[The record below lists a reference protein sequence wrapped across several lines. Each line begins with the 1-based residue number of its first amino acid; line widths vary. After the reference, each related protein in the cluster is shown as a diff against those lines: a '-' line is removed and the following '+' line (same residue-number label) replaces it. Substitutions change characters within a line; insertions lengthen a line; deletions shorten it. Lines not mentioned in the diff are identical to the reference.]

1 MKAYTLRLD
10 ENTLKMLK
18 YISIEEK
25 KCIRDLLLELIQ
37 QRIASDSRLTEM
49 LDSEKTWNKELNS
62 VIKILDKCRDEDF
75 FQFIREDRKR

>member
-49 LDSEKTWNKELNS
+49 LDSEKAWDKELNS
-62 VIKILDKCRDEDF
+62 VIEILDKCRDKDI

>member
-37 QRIASDSRLTEM
+37 ERIASDSRLTEM
-49 LDSEKTWNKELNS
+49 LDSEKVWDKERNR
-62 VIKILDKCRDEDF
+62 VMKILNKCRDKDF
-75 FQFIREDRKR
+75 FQFIREDRER

>member
-1 MKAYTLRLD
+1 M
-10 ENTLKMLK
+10 NTLKMLK

-49 LDSEKTWNKELNS
+49 LDSEKSWDKELNS
-62 VIKILDKCRDEDF
+62 VMAILDKCRDKDF
-75 FQFIREDRKR
+75 FQFIREDRER